1 MPAAGGATT
10 QLLPRL
16 LFLPF
21 FFLFYPISLGINFIQ
36 NMLWEGGRE
45 RERGKKQ
52 KKEDCSLA
60 DRQKQVQA
68 GLLEH
73 FDPKWSLVN
82 LRAWS
87 QLRDTNA
94 SPDKTWV
101 CLWEDIGLRPRFK
114 WKLLRKSQMV
124 TYSCTST
131 VGSTKTKPGTL
142 LILTPLVCVRTV
154 YQWVPTKQGCNQ
166 YSMFC
171 ATGCW
176 PACHSVNHQCLLRSS
191 KQKKKSKPSSVFT
204 GIVCNSRIYWPRR
217 WNTPER
223 NAFPTM
229 SSVLSPRKE

>member
-1 MPAAGGATT
+1 
-10 QLLPRL
+10 
-16 LFLPF
+16 
-21 FFLFYPISLGINFIQ
+21 
-36 NMLWEGGRE
+36 MLWEVGRE
-45 RERGKKQ
+45 RERGKRG

-73 FDPKWSLVN
+73 FDPKWSVVN
-82 LRAWS
+82 LCAWS

-101 CLWEDIGLRPRFK
+101 RLWEDIGLRPRFK

-142 LILTPLVCVRTV
+142 LILNPSSLCQNCLSVGTHEARLQPVKYVLCDWLLASIPLCQSPVS
-154 YQWVPTKQGCNQ
+154 TKVFQ
-166 YSMFC
+166 M
-171 ATGCW
+171 
-176 PACHSVNHQCLLRSS
+176 
-191 KQKKKSKPSSVFT
+191 KKKSKPRSVFT